1 MVKDRYFHDLLPAAA
16 RRQRHIAALS
26 TLRRILADSGLR
38 TVSVPAAYSTT
49 TCSWCGAV
57 DRLWEHRGELYHTCP
72 HCGRTWDRDINA
84 VRNLLRRYL
93 EAQAPQ
99 HT

>member
-49 TCSWCGAV
+49 TCSWCGAA

-93 EAQAPQ
+93 EAQTPQ